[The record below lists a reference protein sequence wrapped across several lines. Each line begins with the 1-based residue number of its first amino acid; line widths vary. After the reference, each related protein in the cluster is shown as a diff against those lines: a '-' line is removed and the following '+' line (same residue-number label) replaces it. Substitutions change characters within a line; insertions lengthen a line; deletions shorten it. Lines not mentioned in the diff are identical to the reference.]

1 MASTLKFGNGNWA
14 TIEGSAL
21 AYNDENGN
29 FKPLP
34 FDYSRDG
41 LATAKNK
48 DGLIEFLNE
57 SQPKIDYTGNSKG
70 ALLLE
75 PDSTNFA
82 SYSEDFTQSDWN
94 KLRSSITSN
103 SVISPD
109 GTLNASSFTQSGGLG
124 RHSISNSFTNI
135 TSGAG
140 YTASIFLKYDDWQYF
155 QVRFNSGGVGQ
166 ETGVIYDAVNKTV
179 TTTNGSLLNSTVE
192 EYANDWVRISSTS
205 MPTVVIPDVGL
216 LVAYNGSGDFFND
229 TESVPNTEANV
240 YVYGAQ
246 IEEKIYPSSYIKT
259 EGGSVTRIADECND
273 AGNDQVFN
281 PSEGVLYAEFSA
293 LSLDNSNRYII
304 ISDGTTSN
312 RVVIRLSPTDNEIR
326 ALVSSA
332 GSDKFN
338 KGYVVSDVTQTHKV
352 AVKYS
357 LNDFALW
364 IDGSERATDTNGNPP
379 ININQLNLSRSQ
391 QQFEGR
397 IKSILVFNEALTDA
411 ELAELT
417 S

>member
-1 MASTLKFGNGNWA
+1 
-14 TIEGSAL
+14 
-21 AYNDENGN
+21 
-29 FKPLP
+29 
-34 FDYSRDG
+34 
-41 LATAKNK
+41 
-48 DGLIEFLNE
+48 
-57 SQPKIDYTGNSKG
+57 
-70 ALLLE
+70 LLE

-82 SYSEDFTQSDWN
+82 SYSEDFTQSYWN
-94 KLRSSITSN
+94 KLLSSITSN

-109 GTLNASSFTQSGGLG
+109 GSLNASSFKTTGGLG
-124 RHSISNSFTNI
+124 PHSISNSFSNI
-135 TSGAG
+135 TTGAG

-179 TTTNGSLLNSTVE
+179 TTTNGSLLNSKVE
-192 EYANDWVRISSTS
+192 EYANDWVRISITS

-229 TESVPNTEANV
+229 TTAPNTEANV
-240 YVYGAQ
+240 YMYGAQ

-281 PSEGVLYAEFSA
+281 PIEGVLYSEFSA
-293 LSLDNSNRYII
+293 LSLDNSNRYIV

-312 RVVIRLSPTDNEIR
+312 RVVIRLSPNDNEIR

-332 GSDKFN
+332 GIDKFN

-364 IDGSERATDTNGNPP
+364 IDGVERATDTNGATP
-379 ININQLNLSRSQ
+379 INLNQLNLSRNQ

-397 IKSILVFNEALTDA
+397 VKSILVFNEALTDV